1 MAPQEEIRAQSVHE
15 RNIIDKPLVPREEVK
30 AQHSRM
36 QKMHALP
43 RFVDSFSYEYNARL
57 PFGSATPFFL
67 SLVGNPNARQTL
79 CAISPHCW

>member
-1 MAPQEEIRAQSVHE
+1 MAPQEEVRAQSVHE
-15 RNIIDKPLVPREEVK
+15 RSTIDKPLVPQEEVK

-57 PFGSATPFFL
+57 PFGSATPFSYPL
-67 SLVGNPNARQTL
+67 LALQMQD
-79 CAISPHCW
+79 